1 MTNQQNCDQYVE
13 WMSLAQ
19 DGMLNSTQTRLLH
32 GHLSVCSPCQ
42 TTWEAMTFVSQMFH
56 SAPMVA
62 PPPEFAQRVQKT
74 LEYRQER
81 RRRTVIGLL
90 LGLGAFAMLALTLPA
105 LVNAVWF
112 TGRMFLPY
120 QIVAYGQGLLNWID
134 AALRALGDA
143 AWVIVRFAA
152 SNPTVQAS
160 LGAGAI
166 VGASSVLWMRYVF
179 RPRVPQR
186 PTSR

>member
-1 MTNQQNCDQYVE
+1 MTNQQNCDQYLE

-32 GHLSVCSPCQ
+32 GHLSVCPPCQ
-42 TTWEAMTFVSQMFH
+42 TTWEAMTFVSQMLH

-62 PPPEFAQRVQKT
+62 PPPDFAQSVHKK

-81 RRRTVIGLL
+81 RRRTVIGLI
-90 LGLGAFAMLALTLPA
+90 LGLGAFAVLILALPN
-105 LVNAVWF
+105 LVNAIWF
-112 TGRMFLPY
+112 AGRMFLPY
-120 QIVAYGQGLLNWID
+120 QIIAYGQGILNWINV
-134 AALRALGDA
+134 ALRTLGDA

-152 SNPTVQAS
+152 ANPTVQAS

-166 VGASSVLWMRYVF
+166 AGAGSVLWMRFLF
-179 RPRVPQR
+179 RPRMPHRQTNR
-186 PTSR
+186 